1 MAKDDKTNVYS
12 ALEVAKICGVVN
24 QTAIN
29 WIRNGYL
36 KAFTT
41 PGGQYRVYLDDLI
54 DFMNQRKMRI
64 PQDLLDLA
72 AGSKTFSILIVDDD
86 RVLNTILARFIERN
100 VDNVTIYQAFD
111 GFEAGSQLTDKKP
124 DLVLLDLDLPGIDGF
139 SLCSKIS
146 SSDTFGN
153 PTIFIIT
160 GLNEEGIEERLK
172 SMGASEFFQKP
183 LNMVEIAEA
192 INRIKDSK

>member
-64 PQDLLDLA
+64 PQDLLDLSL
-72 AGSKTFSILIVDDD
+72 GSKTFSILIVDDD

-100 VDNVTIYQAFD
+100 VENATIYQAFD

-183 LNMVEIAEA
+183 LNMVEIAES